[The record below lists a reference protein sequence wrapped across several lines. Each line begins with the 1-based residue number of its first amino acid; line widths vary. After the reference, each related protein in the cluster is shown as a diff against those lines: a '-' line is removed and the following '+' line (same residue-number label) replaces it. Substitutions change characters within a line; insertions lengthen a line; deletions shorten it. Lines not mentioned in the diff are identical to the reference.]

1 MKLTELE
8 PAGTKMLDATVAFE
22 LVLEVATRYPPVGA
36 KPVRVTVAMA
46 VVPPTTVDGAM
57 VKLSGTAALMVP

>member
-1 MKLTELE
+1 
-8 PAGTKMLDATVAFE
+8 MLDATVAFE